1 MLTQNHA
8 LTILACV
15 ELGLG
20 KGGPENEGG
29 KRVSDSHAGLSYGG
43 VRALFRLRIP
53 GHKDNENLVMG
64 VVRVRRTK

>member
-20 KGGPENEGG
+20 NGGPKTKEASEYPT
-29 KRVSDSHAGLSYGG
+29 RTLVLATAG
-43 VRALFRLRIP
+43 VRALFRVRIP

-64 VVRVRRTK
+64 VVRVRRPM